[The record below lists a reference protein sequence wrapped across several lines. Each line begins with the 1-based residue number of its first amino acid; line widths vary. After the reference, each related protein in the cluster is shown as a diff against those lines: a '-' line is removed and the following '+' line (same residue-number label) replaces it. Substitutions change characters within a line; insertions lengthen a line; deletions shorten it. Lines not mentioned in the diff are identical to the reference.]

1 MSGACNCPMTVL
13 STLLKADGMGL
24 AERLSEW
31 LLRRRERQ
39 EERNMRQVTAYFGS
53 LLKKRRADAGAILQ
67 SVRDYRDCPEVTRKQ
82 AELLLEH
89 RFFRYVY
96 QTGYPEWRA
105 VMDALKETRY
115 GMREGAAIPRSV
127 KEAAESPMLRLAA
140 QYKVL
145 EHEYTRRNA
154 PQPLS
159 PEAQAERDAAHRLL
173 NCCMREGDLDALKR
187 LALKGEKPDDSVA
200 IRHGLAEGYRRLEE
214 LSREWNEEMRGD
226 NHTVMEQIELR
237 EADERGRL
245 MRQAAALYER
255 KTGGKLPGDYL
266 EAVKAER
273 ALLHGLARHGWD
285 GQREVPKETVEKY
298 GLTEDF
304 AGIVRLRW
312 DYHLSEDN
320 GDFSRDYPEAAIG
333 RHNRAIRE
341 RAAKELAGLEAR
353 LFPEKAASRERKA
366 AHLRADNR
374 ASPTASLRRERKERP
389 ASGKPGKQTGGSPG
403 KENQNVGQP

>member
-1 MSGACNCPMTVL
+1 MTVL

-214 LSREWNEEMRGD
+214 LSREWSEEMRGD

-237 EADERGRL
+237 EADERGKL

-255 KTGGKLPGDYL
+255 KTGGILPGDYL

-298 GLTEDF
+298 ADGGF
-304 AGIVRLRW
+304 C
-312 DYHLSEDN
+312 
-320 GDFSRDYPEAAIG
+320 
-333 RHNRAIRE
+333 RH
-341 RAAKELAGLEAR
+341 
-353 LFPEKAASRERKA
+353 
-366 AHLRADNR
+366 
-374 ASPTASLRRERKERP
+374 RP
-389 ASGKPGKQTGGSPG
+389 AK
-403 KENQNVGQP
+403 VGLPPERGQRRPLP